1 MLEPWTSLS
10 AALYLVPIAVFV
22 GARLERG
29 RPWGLVAL
37 DVPMAV
43 AVDLLSILLLARFVT
58 LETAALVSRAL
69 WLVAAPYVA
78 FRRRAHLAAWFR
90 EAGVRSFV
98 LPVAGLATAW
108 VISRTMSIPYAVWD
122 RHWHIPL
129 VTSMRG
135 QHTPFFNVYENGGKL
150 YYHYAGNA
158 LAAIL
163 QTLSFDR
170 IHASNALSRAHDL
183 MFALTGAFFGLVLP
197 SFRRRGLSAVLMT
210 VAATLLSG
218 PATMFRSGSG
228 RPDSGQSITNL
239 LTLSFRPHV
248 SLSYLL
254 MLGFVAAVLLPVV
267 TEDIAPRSTRP
278 ALLATTGLL
287 VLTDETS
294 LGLLGLMAGA
304 MWLLHPAALG
314 KTRLAGLAV
323 LGSLVGVIGAVVL
336 ALGGTFSLGAHR
348 QSVSWV
354 SWQAPGFYQP
364 SVPLGSSYGRILLL
378 VDMLSVFGALV
389 LGLVAWIG
397 SRRRNI
403 GVTFAAYATVALVSL
418 VCLTRLVVNGESL
431 ECHRFATAALL
442 LAPLSTIEWLAGPA
456 APQLEGHRG
465 FWGPDNYYST
475 DCRASTAAKLGEIAR
490 PTYVTRD
497 LWYLYSGCHP
507 IFSPGPDQSQDK
519 HDLVIGGPDLGLKG
533 LSKIDVWVGH
543 DDPLPVLCA
552 AAPDADPICTAQQ
565 KSGACRPLTSTFEE
579 CTLSPSARRALLDP
593 AAGTAIN

>member
-1 MLEPWTSLS
+1 
-10 AALYLVPIAVFV
+10 
-22 GARLERG
+22 
-29 RPWGLVAL
+29 
-37 DVPMAV
+37 
-43 AVDLLSILLLARFVT
+43 
-58 LETAALVSRAL
+58 
-69 WLVAAPYVA
+69 
-78 FRRRAHLAAWFR
+78 
-90 EAGVRSFV
+90 
-98 LPVAGLATAW
+98 
-108 VISRTMSIPYAVWD
+108 
-122 RHWHIPL
+122 
-129 VTSMRG
+129 
-135 QHTPFFNVYENGGKL
+135 
-150 YYHYAGNA
+150 
-158 LAAIL
+158 
-163 QTLSFDR
+163 
-170 IHASNALSRAHDL
+170 

-442 LAPLSTIEWLAGPA
+442 LAPLFAFYWVGAPAIRLWNEDRHRIALGLALVAFAPGALSTIEWLAGPA